1 MGQALSEQC
10 IQLSQCTGGESE
22 KKKKKIEELE
32 RTLKQQS
39 VAKSDM
45 KKKLQQQMKQMKEY
59 KRKHHKKGARGDA
72 VQKKIIQLKHEKKQ
86 VFNNL
91 LDERRHA
98 ITLEDQIEE
107 CKTQIMD
114 LDDKLKTLKQKNPNK
129 RFPILII
136 PEPRHSR
143 YQSSEE
149 ESEFSENETDSSEGD
164 IISSHATST
173 IGLDDKFDV
182 GTDVALLDVWL
193 DKKINWNKRQSVV
206 TLKKNLAGLLSKRS
220 EGYRVSLVCV
230 YYETYRRR
238 LEADIL
244 AALQKGKA
252 VDTIHGLLM
261 TRAEYDAT
269 LIHDYV
275 QDWAILPIA
284 EIICC
289 RSMSELVELNEA
301 YKRKC
306 KGNMKKQ
313 LQSLA
318 KREKK
323 KTLVKVIANILDF
336 GRKEEVDVDLSS
348 VNKDLEFVLSS
359 SNFKGK
365 NKERLILIFTTNS
378 VQYIKVFRG
387 QFAIK
392 NQKDSLSVFID
403 KKLGPKSTAG
413 YFCKTRIHYALDTP
427 KYFAEKI
434 EHLGH
439 SFKKNHKKI
448 SNILIQRMEID
459 LDSIQIA
466 WQMNKYGDGK
476 DMQSWIMHKT
486 SKSMAG
492 YFLVQMLQNCRRY
505 AQFRKTE
512 KDGNKKKSKV
522 EQMIMGGY

>member
-1 MGQALSEQC
+1 M
-10 IQLSQCTGGESE
+10 
-22 KKKKKIEELE
+22 
-32 RTLKQQS
+32 
-39 VAKSDM
+39 
-45 KKKLQQQMKQMKEY
+45 
-59 KRKHHKKGARGDA
+59 
-72 VQKKIIQLKHEKKQ
+72 
-86 VFNNL
+86 N
-91 LDERRHA
+91 
-98 ITLEDQIEE
+98 
-107 CKTQIMD
+107 
-114 LDDKLKTLKQKNPNK
+114 
-129 RFPILII
+129 
-136 PEPRHSR
+136 
-143 YQSSEE
+143 
-149 ESEFSENETDSSEGD
+149 
-164 IISSHATST
+164 
-173 IGLDDKFDV
+173 
-182 GTDVALLDVWL
+182 
-193 DKKINWNKRQSVV
+193 
-206 TLKKNLAGLLSKRS
+206 
-220 EGYRVSLVCV
+220 
-230 YYETYRRR
+230 
-238 LEADIL
+238 
-244 AALQKGKA
+244 
-252 VDTIHGLLM
+252 
-261 TRAEYDAT
+261 
-269 LIHDYV
+269 
-275 QDWAILPIA
+275 
-284 EIICC
+284 
-289 RSMSELVELNEA
+289 ELVELNEA

-323 KTLVKVIANILDF
+323 KT
-336 GRKEEVDVDLSS
+336 
-348 VNKDLEFVLSS
+348 FVLSS